1 METVVAQV
9 VAGCFLLAGT
19 VITVLHQSRQTRLNS
34 TRQHE
39 EQTEYLR
46 SIKGTQDV
54 LTEKVAGIEKT
65 NEILFS
71 MVVEVDQKVTKQP
84 YRRKVV
90 SQDAV

>member
-1 METVVAQV
+1 METVIGQA
-9 VAGCFLLAGT
+9 VAGFFLLAGT
-19 VITVLHQSRQTRLNS
+19 VITVLHQSKQTRLNS

-54 LTEKVAGIEKT
+54 LAEKVAGIEKT

-84 YRRKVV
+84 YKRKVV
-90 SQDAV
+90 SRDVV

>member
-1 METVVAQV
+1 METVVAQI

-19 VITVLHQSRQTRLNS
+19 VITVLHQSRQTRLSS

-84 YRRKVV
+84 YKRKVV
-90 SQDAV
+90 SQDVV

>member
-1 METVVAQV
+1 METVIAQI

-19 VITVLHQSRQTRLNS
+19 IITVLHQSKQTRLNS

-46 SIKGTQDV
+46 NIKDTQEV

-84 YRRKVV
+84 YRRKAV

>member
-1 METVVAQV
+1 M
-9 VAGCFLLAGT
+9 LA
-19 VITVLHQSRQTRLNS
+19 
-34 TRQHE
+34 
-39 EQTEYLR
+39 
-46 SIKGTQDV
+46 
-54 LTEKVAGIEKT
+54 EKVAGIEKT